1 MNGYRYNDFNP
12 YVFVSNN
19 NGETWKNISSNLPLS
34 PVNVIRE
41 DVNSDKVLYIGTDN
55 GVFVSL
61 DSGQSWNPFSKNLNR
76 VAVHE
81 LVIHHG
87 ENDLLVGTHGRSI
100 YKTNLD
106 LFDNYIKKYKKGNDR
121 TVLDVSELK
130 FSRSWGRSA
139 NYSDVVYNEKVMIHL
154 FSESEKNLEFS
165 IIDEKGN
172 VLNNGDVILSRG
184 FNTIS
189 ILPIVNVEINYKKL
203 KKLSFSTNKA
213 TEGNIY
219 FGKGNYTFKKGSVQ
233 ETFVVK

>member
-1 MNGYRYNDFNP
+1 M
-12 YVFVSNN
+12 
-19 NGETWKNISSNLPLS
+19 
-34 PVNVIRE
+34 IRE
-41 DVNSDKVLYIGTDN
+41 DVNSDKVLYVGTDN

-76 VAVHE
+76 VAVHD
-81 LVIHHG
+81 LVIHRG

-106 LFDNYIKKYKKGNDR
+106 LFDNYIKKYKKGNDI
-121 TVLDVSELK
+121 TVLDISELK

-139 NYSDVVYNEKVMIHL
+139 NYSDEVYNEKLTITL
-154 FSESEKNLEFS
+154 FSESDKNLEFS

-172 VLNNGDVILSRG
+172 VLNNGDTMLSKG

-189 ILPIVNVEINYKKL
+189 ILPIINVGINDKKL

-213 TEGNIY
+213 SDGNIY
-219 FGKGNYTFKKGSVQ
+219 FGKGKYKFRINNEIKAFNIN
-233 ETFVVK
+233 